1 MLNEKDVFNS
11 PLETPEII
19 KKQILSAM
27 EYGIGGLPEDAIA
40 VLKARSFYIIP
51 SVLAQFTRT
60 SVEEVIETPIEE
72 TKDQIIEKLVALGL
86 VEGEHFKKIDKKAS
100 LLELLEMSKGQEGE
114 ENN

>member
-40 VLKARSFYIIP
+40 VLKARSFY
-51 SVLAQFTRT
+51 RR
-60 SVEEVIETPIEE
+60 
-72 TKDQIIEKLVALGL
+72 
-86 VEGEHFKKIDKKAS
+86 
-100 LLELLEMSKGQEGE
+100 
-114 ENN
+114 N